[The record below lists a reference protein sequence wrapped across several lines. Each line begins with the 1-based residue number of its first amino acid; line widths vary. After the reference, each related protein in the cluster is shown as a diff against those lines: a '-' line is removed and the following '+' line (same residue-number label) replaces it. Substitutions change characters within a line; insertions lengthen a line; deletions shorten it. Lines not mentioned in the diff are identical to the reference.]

1 MRLTEV
7 IMKKNETNVKLTRE
21 ILDLQ
26 KDIFEFI
33 EY

>member
-7 IMKKNETNVKLTRE
+7 IIKKNETNVKLTRE

>member
-21 ILDLQ
+21 ILDRQ